1 MQYPKLGAVSCSF
14 HHFFSS
20 KYKRSHIPIAPLAF
34 IYEITTLN
42 NNLKGFTPI
51 CDVTGRITGYKT
63 NIGGADTVF
72 PFSNGRFLIRGK
84 VELTNNINFTVT
96 QEFSLTVT
104 IPSSGSIAT
113 GWLLDSR
120 TPGYV
125 EKARITITS
134 ITRID

>member
-1 MQYPKLGAVSCSF
+1 MSLLFADMISWEVV
-14 HHFFSS
+14 
-20 KYKRSHIPIAPLAF
+20 
-34 IYEITTLN
+34 TLN
-42 NNLKGFTPI
+42 NKLSGFEPI
-51 CDVTGRITGYKT
+51 CDSTGRITGYKT
-63 NIGGADTVF
+63 DIGGADTVF
-72 PFSNGRFLIRGK
+72 PFSNGRFLIRGN

-104 IPSSGSIAT
+104 IPSSGSITT